1 MSNGNH
7 LGIYLARHLQTALS
21 SLGRLSR
28 SPLGSLMTI
37 LVIGITLALPAGL
50 NLLLINVRAIG
61 GQWDGAPSL
70 SLFLRQEAKEGE
82 ARALAERLG
91 GPEGIG
97 QAQLITPEQALAEF
111 RQHSGFAEGLNLL
124 NGNPLPA
131 VILIQP
137 GGDPSATESLESLA
151 AQLRQEPL
159 VEQVQ
164 IDLDWVRRFA
174 AITEIAQRAA
184 LGLALLLGLAV
195 VLIIGNTI
203 RLEIRTRQDEII
215 IIKQVGGTDA
225 FVRRPFL
232 YTGLWLGLFGA
243 LTALWLLL
251 LGGWLLQEPVA
262 RLAQLY
268 QSTFVLNPLD
278 PLTLGLLLI
287 GGPLVGL
294 LGAWTATGRHLSSAE
309 RL

>member
-1 MSNGNH
+1 MSGGH
-7 LGIYLARHLQTALS
+7 RPGAYLASHLQSALA

-28 SPLGSLMTI
+28 SPIGSLMTI
-37 LVIGITLALPAGL
+37 LVIGIALALPAGL
-50 NLLLINVRAIG
+50 NLLLSNLRIIG
-61 GQWDGAPSL
+61 GQWDGAPTL

-91 GPEGIG
+91 GPAGVG
-97 QAQLITPEQALAEF
+97 QAELITREQALAEF
-111 RQHSGFAEGLNLL
+111 RQYSGFGEGLDLL
-124 NGNPLPA
+124 KENPLPT
-131 VILIQP
+131 VILIRP
-137 GGDPSATESLESLA
+137 GAGTLAAEALERLA

-174 AITEIAQRAA
+174 AIAEIAQRVA
-184 LGLALLLGLAV
+184 LGLAVLLSLSV

-203 RLEIRTRQDEII
+203 RLEIRNRLDEII

-232 YTGLWLGLFGA
+232 YSGLWLGLFGA
-243 LTALWLLL
+243 LAALSLLL
-251 LGGWLLQEPVA
+251 LGGWLLQEPVS

-268 QSTFVLNPLD
+268 QSDFRLNPLD
-278 PLTLGLLLI
+278 PLTLGLLLG
-287 GGPLVGL
+287 GGPLIGL
-294 LGAWTATGRHLSSAE
+294 LGARTAIGRHLADIE
-309 RL
+309 P